1 MRKKNLL
8 LALLL
13 PALIYADLKGPEL
26 VDEVLLDH
34 KEWIY
39 QRYGFTPLYKGLG
52 APCGH
57 VTEIEVCF
65 HRECEPSIPEARAIC
80 IICIEDLLTRINAS
94 RPLRP
99 FLQNYPFA
107 FENLQYI
114 LAFDSLK
121 SKQNKVPVQVH
132 VRSIYSC
139 CGKIYYDMN
148 AEDENDLNKISSED
162 FNTARLMVIEST
174 SQGF

>member
-1 MRKKNLL
+1 MPW
-8 LALLL
+8 A
-13 PALIYADLKGPEL
+13 A
-26 VDEVLLDH
+26 
-34 KEWIY
+34 
-39 QRYGFTPLYKGLG
+39 
-52 APCGH
+52 
-57 VTEIEVCF
+57 
-65 HRECEPSIPEARAIC
+65 RE
-80 IICIEDLLTRINAS
+80 CIEDLLTRINAS